1 MTAPTHSLSPS
12 PSTSPKGVDQLARV
26 AGKPSF
32 EQHSVSGASP
42 LEIAEHT
49 KNGANGAKP
58 NFETSVIPRNE
69 AATAA
74 FSLVDQGFL
83 NARGGSLGSPRAY
96 TFGPIKKIQWG
107 QWGQNCPRN
116 RPYGH

>member
-12 PSTSPKGVDQLARV
+12 PSTSPKGVDQLARE
-26 AGKPSF
+26 AGTLGS
-32 EQHSVSGASP
+32 
-42 LEIAEHT
+42 EIAEHT

-58 NFETSVIPRNE
+58 NFETSVTPQDE

-83 NARGGSLGSPRAY
+83 NARAGGPLDPPAPTLGSPRAH
-96 TFGPIKKIQWG
+96 TRGPIK
-107 QWGQNCPRN
+107 
-116 RPYGH
+116 

>member
-1 MTAPTHSLSPS
+1 MTAPTHSLSS
-12 PSTSPKGVDQLARV
+12 PLSTSSEGLDQHTHAV
-26 AGKPSF
+26 GMPSL

-58 NFETSVIPRNE
+58 NFETSVTPQDE

-83 NARGGSLGSPRAY
+83 NARAGGPLDPPRLHLW
-96 TFGPIKKIQWG
+96 P
-107 QWGQNCPRN
+107 
-116 RPYGH
+116 H